1 MSSSA
6 FTCTAMIPSQGFAV
20 TQGQTVLGGL
30 HGPELHHNFCPS
42 CMTWMF
48 TRLEQTDAFVNV
60 RPSMFEDDAWFSPF
74 IETMTAEKL
83 DWVQTPAR
91 YRYEGFPPMQ
101 DLDRLS
107 AEFAATLED

>member
-30 HGPELHHNFCPS
+30 RGPELHHNFCPS

-101 DLDRLS
+101 DLDRLI